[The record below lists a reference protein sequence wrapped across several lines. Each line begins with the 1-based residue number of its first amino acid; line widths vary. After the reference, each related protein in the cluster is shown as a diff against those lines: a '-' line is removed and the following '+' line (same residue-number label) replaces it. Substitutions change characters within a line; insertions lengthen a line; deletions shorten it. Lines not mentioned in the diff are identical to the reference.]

1 MDELYEC
8 YFSSG
13 GAPTTPEKPDRGE
26 LVASRRVSSRLFAL
40 REPLADQIV
49 ATNQEPSDARA
60 LITKAIGNMFGSKP
74 PAVTDAI
81 MGGGERPQWSLG

>member
-1 MDELYEC
+1 MSDFADSDLEGGEALPEAFAMDELYEC

-26 LVASRRVSSRLFAL
+26 LVASRRVSSRLCAL
-40 REPLADQIV
+40 REPFASQIV

-60 LITKAIGNMFGSKP
+60 SITKAIWNMFGS
-74 PAVTDAI
+74 
-81 MGGGERPQWSLG
+81 